1 MTGRRTLSSGRLLK
15 SADESSEETSRE
27 AMQGQDLRSLAQ
39 RKLKAHLAGRLR
51 ERKKDIA
58 RFEELGRR

>member
-1 MTGRRTLSSGRLLK
+1 MSSGRLLK
-15 SADESSEETSRE
+15 SADESSKDTIRE
-27 AMQGQDLRSLAQ
+27 AIQGQDLRFLEQ

-51 ERKKDIA
+51 ERKRDIA